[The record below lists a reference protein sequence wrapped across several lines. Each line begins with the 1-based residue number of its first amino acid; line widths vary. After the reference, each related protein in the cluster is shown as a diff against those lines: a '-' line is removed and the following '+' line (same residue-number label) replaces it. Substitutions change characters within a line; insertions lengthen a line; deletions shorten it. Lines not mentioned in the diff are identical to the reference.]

1 MTFPMKVRHGI
12 FLALGLLC
20 GCTALVTEYRRSRN
34 EPKLPLPERDRQTRI
49 STRIMGQ
56 GRLTLTTM
64 ERALGQNNPQL
75 SQEKIQEI
83 ARAYLEESRAEGVNH
98 DLAFAQMSLE
108 TGYLRFRGQVRA
120 SQNNFCGLG
129 ATDDGAHG
137 VSFRSVREGIRAHI
151 QHLKAYGSREAL
163 KNPCVDPRFHFVS
176 RGSARTLYDLAGR
189 WASDRHYG
197 EKLRERLILFYRL
210 QNSES

>member
-1 MTFPMKVRHGI
+1 MKAWYGI

-34 EPKLPLPERDRQTRI
+34 EPQAPPPCRDGRMRI
-49 STRIMGQ
+49 STRIMGP
-56 GRLTLTTM
+56 GGLTLTTM
-64 ERALGQNNPQL
+64 KRALGQNNPGL
-75 SQEKIQEI
+75 SGEKIQEI

-98 DLAFAQMSLE
+98 DLAFAQMCLE

-137 VSFRSVREGIRAHI
+137 ASFRSIREGVRAHI

-163 KNPCVDPRFHFVS
+163 KNPCVDPRFRFVS
-176 RGSARTLYDLAGR
+176 RGSARTLHDLAGR

-197 EKLRERLILFYRL
+197 EKLRERLIFFYRL
-210 QNSES
+210 QNGGH